1 MMNTS
6 PLIDTHALA
15 CFVCIAE
22 SDSLT
27 DAAQRL
33 SVTQSAVSQTL
44 KQLETQLGTS
54 LVIRRTRPLRL
65 TAAGQMLKQQADT
78 LLGDLRRLTS
88 RVRGA
93 AHQGLIQCRL
103 GLVTSCSEVFGSRLI
118 AQMDDR
124 IEQLTLRSGLT
135 PPLLQSF
142 LNREVDILVSNDQLE
157 EIEGLERYP
166 LFRDPLLLAVP
177 ESFNFD
183 ERRPSREALTTLALQ
198 HPLIRYG
205 RNTHIGAMTEVALRR
220 MGLLAQVRYET
231 DDTHTLMR
239 FVQDGHSW
247 GIISALCLA
256 QVAPHTEGIRLLPL
270 DNNRHARHLHLLA
283 RQAELGDIP
292 AEIAALIH
300 QQMIGPVLQDLQQ
313 SAPWLQASVLEP
325 ED

>member
-1 MMNTS
+1 MKAS

-33 SVTQSAVSQTL
+33 NVTQSAVSQTL
-44 KQLETQLGTS
+44 KQLETQLGTA

-65 TAAGQMLKQQADT
+65 TAAGQVLKQQADT
-78 LLGDLRRLTS
+78 LLGDLRRLANQ
-88 RVRGA
+88 VRGA
-93 AHQGLIQCRL
+93 AQQGLIQCRL

-118 AQMDDR
+118 AQMGAR

-135 PPLLQSF
+135 PSLTQSF
-142 LNREVDILVSNDQLE
+142 LNREVDILVSNAPLPD
-157 EIEGLERYP
+157 IDGLERHL
-166 LFRDPLLLAVP
+166 LFRDPLLLAIP
-177 ESFNFD
+177 EHID
-183 ERRPSREALTTLALQ
+183 LPTTPLSRDTLAHLALM

-205 RNTHIGAMTEVALRR
+205 RNTHIGAITEVALRR

-256 QVAPHTEGIRLLPL
+256 QVAPHTRGVHLLPL
-270 DNNRHARHLHLLA
+270 DDSRHARHLHLLA
-283 RQAELGDIP
+283 RRDELGDIP
-292 AEIAALIH
+292 ATIARHIH
-300 QQMIGPVLQDLQQ
+300 QQMLGPVLGDLQHH
-313 SAPWLQASVLEP
+313 APWLEYHALEP
-325 ED
+325 AE